1 MRALWLDI
9 VTELWHYPR
18 KWWAIEYFSCSMDPR
33 HNYEQ
38 MAEDLSCSFLSSFL
52 PPPLYS
58 VFQLLY
64 IFLSNFSECSKLLH
78 ADILF
83 CFCLLNIWAALVM
96 VADWKDQ
103 EALFNSSL
111 FVQEKLKAK
120 NAIQALLSTLR
131 DDTHISANVLLS
143 CLTSFSS
150 FFLSV

>member
-1 MRALWLDI
+1 MILWLDI

-18 KWWAIEYFSCSMDPR
+18 KWWAIEYYSSSMDPR

-38 MAEDLSCSFLSSFL
+38 MEEDLFVSVVL
-52 PPPLYS
+52 PSTAFVLPAS
-58 VFQLLY
+58 
-64 IFLSNFSECSKLLH
+64 SNFFKSFFQTSLSELLH

-83 CFCLLNIWAALVM
+83 CFCLLNIWAALVL

-103 EALFNSSL
+103 ETLFNSSL
-111 FVQEKLKAK
+111 FVQEKLKAR

>member
-1 MRALWLDI
+1 MILWLDI

-18 KWWAIEYFSCSMDPR
+18 KWWAIEYYSSSMDPR

-38 MAEDLSCSFLSSFL
+38 MAENLFVSVVL
-52 PPPLYS
+52 PSTAFVLPAS
-58 VFQLLY
+58 
-64 IFLSNFSECSKLLH
+64 SNFFKSFFQTSLSELLH

-83 CFCLLNIWAALVM
+83 CFCLLNILAALVL

-103 EALFNSSL
+103 ETLFNSSL
-111 FVQEKLKAK
+111 FVQEKLKAR